1 MPRQSLRPAWLV
13 LAVVISTPAVTA
25 AEPASNDPWIES
37 RLPEIVGLYEH
48 LHRHPE
54 LSYREVNTARR
65 IAEELRVAGC
75 EVTTGVGALGVVG
88 VMKNGRGPTV
98 LVRAELDALPVT
110 EDTGLPYASTVT
122 DVDDQENAT
131 GVMHACGHDL
141 HMANLVGTAVWL
153 AYHRNRW
160 AGTVVLIGQPA
171 EERAGGASAML
182 GDGLYTRFPKPD
194 YALALHAAHDLEV
207 GKVGYRS
214 GPAMAGC
221 TSIAITVKGKGGH
234 GAMPHQ
240 TIDPIVLASALVLD
254 LQTIVSREINPVDPA
269 VISVGSFH
277 GGTKSNI
284 IPDEVELQLTLRAFR
299 PEVRAQLI
307 EAIERRAT
315 ALAQGHGAPEPDVE
329 LCGGV
334 PPTVNTPT
342 LVDRVVPALAQALGQ
357 VNVVMVEPTMISE
370 DFGFFQQGGVPTFMF
385 RLGTVTPEQIARAG
399 DDDLPTLHSPEFAP
413 AAAAA
418 LRTGIR
424 AMTAAVVQLL
434 PPSSRPGPQRGEGV
448 AVSAANHQR

>member
-1 MPRQSLRPAWLV
+1 MRWLAWLV
-13 LAVVISTPAVTA
+13 LAGLIPIAAVRG
-25 AEPASNDPWIES
+25 AEPSSKDSWIEA
-37 RLPEIVGLYEH
+37 RLPEFVALYEH

-65 IAEELRVAGC
+65 IADELKVAGC
-75 EVTTGVGALGVVG
+75 EVTTGVGEHGVVG
-88 VMKNGRGPTV
+88 VMRNGRGPTV

-110 EDTGLPYASTVT
+110 EETGLPYASTVT
-122 DVDDQENAT
+122 DLDGDENPI

-141 HMANLVGTAVWL
+141 HMANLVGTALWL

-182 GDGLYTRFPKPD
+182 ADGLYTRFPKPD
-194 YALALHAAHDLEV
+194 FALALHAAHDLEV

-221 TSIAITVKGKGGH
+221 TSIEITVKGKGGH

-240 TIDPIVLASALVLD
+240 TVDPIVLASALVLD

-284 IPDEVELQLTLRAFR
+284 IPDDVELQLTLRAFR
-299 PEVRAQLI
+299 PEVRAQLV

-315 ALAQGHGAPEPDVE
+315 ALAQGHGAPEPEVE

-334 PPTVNTPT
+334 PPTVNTPA

-357 VNVVMVEPTMISE
+357 GNVVMVDPTMISE

-399 DDDLPTLHSPEFAP
+399 EDDLPTLHSSEFAP
-413 AAAAA
+413 AATAA
-418 LRTGIR
+418 LRTGVH
-424 AMTAAVVQLL
+424 AMTAAVIQLL
-434 PPSSRPGPQRGEGV
+434 PPSSRPAPLRGDGV
-448 AVSAANHQR
+448 AVSAANHQK